1 MIKSNHKISTKFK
14 NQAGRLYTKEIRVFG
29 NSKNRTGASL
39 SQSILESKMSNLT
52 MIF

>member
-39 SQSILESKMSNLT
+39 FSINPRKQNE
-52 MIF
+52 